1 MNLSHPCRL
10 LFSALLHYY
19 FLLSTTLLI
28 KSDVSGPSQIFIDTP
43 GIAQAGK
50 VNKQRKDLGAAV
62 DYWIFFKFHS
72 HQALAGTHVYCQTKI
87 LSSIYSFNLPITQ

>member
-19 FLLSTTLLI
+19 FLLSATLPI
-28 KSDVSGPSQIFIDTP
+28 KSDVSGPSQISTDTP

-50 VNKQRKDLGAAV
+50 VNNQRKDLGAAV
-62 DYWIFFKFHS
+62 NYWI
-72 HQALAGTHVYCQTKI
+72 
-87 LSSIYSFNLPITQ
+87 SSSFIHTRL